1 MWLSILAAA
10 GVAVLEYFTLQTYR
24 SFRQLPA
31 AAKAYHFRVLWLSSA
46 PWSAW
51 RPFARIAV
59 DKIASC
65 GNQCLACKKLY
76 DLVRYTCYFQ
86 RLNKRNP
93 AYK

>member
-46 PWSAW
+46 LILIPPVS
-51 RPFARIAV
+51 
-59 DKIASC
+59 
-65 GNQCLACKKLY
+65 
-76 DLVRYTCYFQ
+76 YTHLTLPTTPYV
-86 RLNKRNP
+86 
-93 AYK
+93 